1 MTSPPYY
8 ALRDYGKENQ
18 IGREGAPEE
27 YIGHLVSVFCE
38 LKRVLRSDGTF
49 WLNIADCYS
58 RKSYHG
64 LSGCKPKEL
73 MGLPWLLALTLRK
86 EGWFLRSDIIWQKDN
101 PMPESAKDRP
111 SRCYEHIFL
120 LTKSGKYFYD
130 NLAVAEPIALSTAI
144 RYRYGRKENTKYA
157 DGIPGQMSRQQINNP
172 CRYGKTEIN
181 PLRNKRDV
189 WNINTVPYKGAH
201 FAAFPPRLAETCILA
216 GCPKQ
221 GIVLDPFMGS
231 GTTGAVAKGLNRQYI
246 GIELNEEYCRLA
258 EERIKKILAAVEL
271 ILKLALMVLSLNL
284 ILLSAF
290 SALGLNGM
298 RSAFL
303 PGFLVSID
311 VCAVL
316 LFLKIWLMPEPRKG
330 ILKFASTRNVVLLFL
345 FMGVLSGIF
354 CCLAVLSAERHYPFF
369 RQMPE
374 TLRSGVAAGR
384 LVPESASDITIHESP
399 VSPQVIEWRCRLA
412 EREFLDFAAANNWRP
427 EPETDLFP
435 LFRRYCREMRR
446 PDGAIFFTKRS
457 GNGGGIFVMYDPG
470 TQTMYGQVS
479 LR

>member
-1 MTSPPYY
+1 
-8 ALRDYGKENQ
+8 
-18 IGREGAPEE
+18 
-27 YIGHLVSVFCE
+27 
-38 LKRVLRSDGTF
+38 
-49 WLNIADCYS
+49 
-58 RKSYHG
+58 
-64 LSGCKPKEL
+64 
-73 MGLPWLLALTLRK
+73 
-86 EGWFLRSDIIWQKDN
+86 
-101 PMPESAKDRP
+101 
-111 SRCYEHIFL
+111 
-120 LTKSGKYFYD
+120 
-130 NLAVAEPIALSTAI
+130 
-144 RYRYGRKENTKYA
+144 
-157 DGIPGQMSRQQINNP
+157 MS
-172 CRYGKTEIN
+172 
-181 PLRNKRDV
+181 
-189 WNINTVPYKGAH
+189 
-201 FAAFPPRLAETCILA
+201 
-216 GCPKQ
+216 
-221 GIVLDPFMGS
+221 
-231 GTTGAVAKGLNRQYI
+231 
-246 GIELNEEYCRLA
+246 A

-316 LFLKIWLMPEPRKG
+316 LFLKIRLMPEPRKG

-345 FMGVLSGIF
+345 FMGILSGIS
-354 CCLAVLSAERHYPFF
+354 CYLAALSAERHYPFF

-384 LVPESASDITIHESP
+384 LVPEGASDITVHESP

-412 EREFLDFAAANNWRP
+412 EREFLNFAAANNWRP

-446 PDGAIFFTKRS
+446 PDGAVFFTKRS